1 MTVSIFP
8 ERKLSKFSGN
18 TRQTPRIRPAAPCG
32 ACPSPAQCRTPAG
45 LGWGCVR
52 PARGGAARPLPS
64 NPFLSCPL

>member
-8 ERKLSKFSGN
+8 KRKLSKFSGN

-52 PARGGAARPLPS
+52 PARGGAARLLPS